1 MKRNKLQIEIKDIL
15 NKSNNTKDNRTNII
29 LINHTKNKSVDLKH
43 SFKTDLLIN
52 ESKYNNSTFKKKNK
66 GINSQKYKIKS
77 EIRNINLLS
86 KNKSVS
92 NFLNNKNKKK
102 LFFDNNFFNRKNSKS
117 KLNISFKKN
126 SPSKKQNI
134 IKENNEIKNINDYS
148 ENKKRNKRIIK
159 INKNFNS
166 KELSL
171 SSQKNK
177 NEINNHKLHDIL
189 YESNKQGSK
198 KKPKNKSNLIYIK
211 SKINGIPYRNKIS
224 STSRMNLSQKE
235 KENNIKFKN
244 HNNRNINNII
254 EDSLDSHNTVVD
266 ENNINQYNYFK
277 QNMNY
282 LGINNINNI
291 NNDVNK
297 SFKRVIPRR
306 KNIIDDSLKN
316 NNNKNN
322 YLFNLTGEIRN
333 TKNYTPKTSRTNNEK
348 YFSNYGINLNNNF
361 IYKKVNSQRLSTTFN
376 KNINSLFSSSLST
389 TKHQTDKYKD
399 NLENIIVNKDV
410 TEFIYSDD
418 LFENSPNNKK
428 INIKK
433 WLNNSGLFSY
443 FQNFYNKNIYDL
455 KSLINEINKIKNKT
469 NLFDYLENNYQ
480 IHLPGHIFRIL
491 IKIEIEEGEY
501 DSKITNF
508 FIKKEEA
515 MNNLNKIKPST
526 LLEFYNHCDNFID
539 YPSIIK
545 NNLKLFLKKYHLNHL
560 YHNFYQNGFELI
572 NYVILQMYSKKY
584 AINENILENYFHI
597 YNKTDRILVLNAL
610 VNEKNKIDLFL
621 NSNGFKR
628 NNKINI
634 NEKNG
639 IININNFNYYNN
651 FDVYFSSKESNETSC
666 KICNIF

>member
-15 NKSNNTKDNRTNII
+15 NKSNNTKENRTNII
-29 LINHTKNKSVDLKH
+29 FINHSKNKSVDLKH
-43 SFKTDLLIN
+43 SFKTELLIN
-52 ESKYNNSTFKKKNK
+52 EKKYNNSTFKKKNN
-66 GINSQKYKIKS
+66 GVNTQKYNIKN

-92 NFLNNKNKKK
+92 NLISNKNKKK
-102 LFFDNNFFNRKNSKS
+102 LFFDNNFFNRKSPKS
-117 KLNISFKKN
+117 KLNISYKKI
-126 SPSKKQNI
+126 SPNKKQNI
-134 IKENNEIKNINDYS
+134 IKENNEINDKNEYF

-159 INKNFNS
+159 INRNFNS

-189 YESNKQGSK
+189 YDSNKKGSK

-211 SKINGIPYRNKIS
+211 GKINGIPYRNKICS
-224 STSRMNLSQKE
+224 NSRMNLSQKV

-244 HNNRNINNII
+244 HKNRNINNII

-266 ENNINQYNYFK
+266 ENNINQYNYFQ

-282 LGINNINNI
+282 HGINNINN
-291 NNDVNK
+291 DMNK

-306 KNIIDDSLKN
+306 KNIIDDSLN
-316 NNNKNN
+316 NPYKNN
-322 YLFNLTGEIRN
+322 YLFNLTGENRN
-333 TKNYTPKTSRTNNEK
+333 TKNFTPKTSRTNKEK

-389 TKHQTDKYKD
+389 TRNQSDKYKD
-399 NLENIIVNKDV
+399 NIENIIVNKDV

-418 LFENSPNNKK
+418 LIENSSNNKK

-433 WLNNSGLFSY
+433 WLQNSGLYSY
-443 FQNFYNKNIYDL
+443 YQNFYNKNIYDL

-480 IHLPGHIFRIL
+480 IHLPGHLYRIL
-491 IKIEIEEGEY
+491 IKIEIEEGAY

-508 FIKKEEA
+508 FIKKEES

-526 LLEFYNHCDNFID
+526 LLELYNSCDNFID

-545 NNLKLFLKKYHLNHL
+545 NNLKLFLKKYHLNYL

-584 AINENILENYFHI
+584 SINENILENYFHI

-621 NSNGFKR
+621 NSNGYKK

>member
-1 MKRNKLQIEIKDIL
+1 MKRNKLQIEIKDFL
-15 NKSNNTKDNRTNII
+15 NKSNNTKENRTNII
-29 LINHTKNKSVDLKH
+29 LINHSKNKSVDLKH
-43 SFKTDLLIN
+43 SFKTDLLISSSN
-52 ESKYNNSTFKKKNK
+52 FNNSTYKSKCKR
-66 GINSQKYKIKS
+66 INNQKYNVKS
-77 EIRNINLLS
+77 EIRKIDLLS

-102 LFFDNNFFNRKNSKS
+102 LFFDDNFFNRKNSKS
-117 KLNISFKKN
+117 KLNISYKKN
-126 SPSKKQNI
+126 SPNKKQNI
-134 IKENNEIKNINDYS
+134 TKENNKINNIIDCSGNS
-148 ENKKRNKRIIK
+148 KRNKRIIK
-159 INKNFNS
+159 INRIFNIKDQS
-166 KELSL
+166 HSNK
-171 SSQKNK
+171 KNK
-177 NEINNHKLHDIL
+177 NEINNHKLHEIL
-189 YESNKQGSK
+189 YDSNKQGNK
-198 KKPKNKSNLIYIK
+198 TNTKNKSNFIYVK
-211 SKINGIPYRNKIS
+211 SKINGIPYRNKNC

-235 KENNIKFKN
+235 HNIKFKN
-244 HNNRNINNII
+244 NNRNNNNII

-266 ENNINQYNYFK
+266 ENNINQYNYFQ

-282 LGINNINNI
+282 LGLNKL

-306 KNIIDDSLKN
+306 KNIINDSLN
-316 NNNKNN
+316 NNYKNN
-322 YLFNLTGEIRN
+322 YLFNLTGENRI
-333 TKNYTPKTSRTNNEK
+333 TKNYTPKTSRTNNKK

-389 TKHQTDKYKD
+389 TRNQSDKYKD
-399 NLENIIVNKDV
+399 NIENIIVNKDV

-418 LFENSPNNKK
+418 LIENSPNNKK

-433 WLNNSGLFSY
+433 WLQNSGLYSY
-443 FQNFYNKNIYDL
+443 YQNFYNKNIYDL

-480 IHLPGHIFRIL
+480 IHLPGHLYRIL
-491 IKIEIEEGEY
+491 IKIEIEEGAY

-526 LLEFYNHCDNFID
+526 LLELYNSCDNFID

-545 NNLKLFLKKYHLNHL
+545 NNLKLFLKKYHLNYL

-584 AINENILENYFHI
+584 MIDENILENCFHI

-610 VNEKNKIDLFL
+610 VNEKNKIDSFL
-621 NSNGFKR
+621 NSNGYKQ

-634 NEKNG
+634 NENTG